1 MSSPKGYSFVTALV
15 CYNWTM
21 EELERAQLIINM
33 FRRHVYEL
41 TERLIAEQVAHESTK
56 QELNNLRSAAE

>member
-1 MSSPKGYSFVTALV
+1 MSSPTGHSFVTVLV

-41 TERLIAEQVAHESTK
+41 TERLIAEQVAHEATK
-56 QELNNLRSAAE
+56 QELNNLRGTAE

>member
-1 MSSPKGYSFVTALV
+1 
-15 CYNWTM
+15 M

-41 TERLIAEQVAHESTK
+41 TERLIAEQVAHEATK
-56 QELNNLRSAAE
+56 QELNNLRSTAE